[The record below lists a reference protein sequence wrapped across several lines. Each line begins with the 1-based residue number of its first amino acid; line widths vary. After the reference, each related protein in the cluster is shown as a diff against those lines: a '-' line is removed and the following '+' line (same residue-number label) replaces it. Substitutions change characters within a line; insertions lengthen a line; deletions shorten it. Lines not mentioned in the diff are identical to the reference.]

1 MTTMQTDNAKA
12 LFQEIAKIPEEKQ
25 ARYITA
31 MRMLLLGGRLA
42 EQPCGEERRQTG
54 RERVGA

>member
-42 EQPCGEERRQTG
+42 EQTCG
-54 RERVGA
+54 RERQERAGA

>member
-12 LFQEIAKIPEEKQ
+12 LFQEIAKIPEKKQ

-42 EQPCGEERRQTG
+42 EQACGGEQQ
-54 RERVGA
+54 ERVGA

>member
-12 LFQEIAKIPEEKQ
+12 LFQEIAKIPERKQ
-25 ARYITA
+25 DKYITA

-42 EQPCGEERRQTG
+42 EQARSGERR
-54 RERVGA
+54 EGA